1 MSFTKAEKMALEQQR
16 EALDAERARRG
27 IKPRRQAQAPTVKAE
42 VVVEPTRGL
51 TRWEKFKVMLGH
63 KV

>member
-27 IKPRRQAQAPTVKAE
+27 VKPRRQAQAPTVKAE